1 MPIVFDDID
10 RDHQGPPTAGETH
23 FSYLNRSGRIEA
35 ERVRALVED
44 WISRYPASD
53 LTALVAR
60 LRSSID
66 AAHYSA
72 FFELTVHELLV
83 QTGHMIVAVEP
94 EVPNSNHRPDFLVEA
109 PNGARFYLEV
119 VTSIAQTPQDVAA
132 DKRLNDAMGIVD
144 NADAKLFFLDVEIE
158 GKPSQQVS
166 AKALRPA
173 LGAWIAA
180 LPATEAVRDEPPF
193 VYAEYGMTLTISAFL
208 RRTPREDVGGA
219 IGVQNMEPYWG
230 TPGDG
235 IRESVE
241 KKASRYGD
249 LDIPYVVAVN
259 AMSDYKREE
268 DAIDAMF
275 GSPCV
280 VVRRY
285 DDGRT
290 ETAESRNNDGVWQGE
305 KGPRKKGL
313 SAILSTER
321 LMPWSVGQRRAR
333 LIRNPWATHPLPP
346 LPLGVDELN
355 PIDGKLDK
363 TNGQSFAE
371 LFNLPPSWP
380 ED

>member
-1 MPIVFDDID
+1 MGV
-10 RDHQGPPTAGETH
+10 T
-23 FSYLNRSGRIEA
+23 S
-35 ERVRALVED
+35 
-44 WISRYPASD
+44 
-53 LTALVAR
+53 ALVAR
-60 LRSSID
+60 LRSTID

-72 FFELTVHELLV
+72 FFELAVHELLV
-83 QTGHMIVAVEP
+83 RTGNTIVAVEP
-94 EVPNSNHRPDFLVEA
+94 QVPDSNHRPDFLVEA
-109 PNGARFYLEV
+109 PDGARFYLEV
-119 VTSIAQTPQDVAA
+119 VTSIARSPADVAA
-132 DKRLNDAMGIVD
+132 EKRLNDAIGIVD
-144 NADAKLFFLDVEIE
+144 KADARLYFLDVQIE
-158 GKPSQQVS
+158 GKPSEQIS

-173 LGAWIAA
+173 LANWIAT
-180 LPATEAVRDEPPF
+180 LPVTEAVKDEPPF
-193 VYAEYGMTLTISAFL
+193 VYSEHGMTLTIGAFL
-208 RRTPREDVGGA
+208 RNTPRQEAGGA

-249 LDIPYVVAVN
+249 LDLPYVVAVN
-259 AMSDYKREE
+259 AMSDYKYEE

-280 VVRRY
+280 VVRHY

-290 ETAESRNNDGVWQGE
+290 ETSESRNDDGVWQGE

-333 LIRNPWATHPLPP
+333 LIRNPWAIRPLPP
-346 LPLGVDELN
+346 IPLGVDELN
-355 PIDGKLDK
+355 PIEGRLSKTEGK
-363 TNGQSFAE
+363 SFAE
-371 LFNLPPSWP
+371 LFKLPANWP